1 MARVQ
6 ERTNQTAAV
15 LTVDWDLRSLFIS
28 RDGGRPVEM
37 EFNTVAGLA
46 DTLLGWLRQEAG
58 E

>member
-6 ERTNQTAAV
+6 ERTNQTNAV

-28 RDGGRPVEM
+28 RDGSRPVEI
-37 EFNTVAGLA
+37 EFDTVAGLT
-46 DTLLGWLRQEAG
+46 DILLGWLRQGAG

>member
-15 LTVDWDLRSLFIS
+15 LTVDWDLRCLFIS
-28 RDGGRPVEM
+28 RDGGRPVEI
-37 EFNTVAGLA
+37 EFGNVAGLA
-46 DTLLGWLRQEAG
+46 GILLGWLRQEAG